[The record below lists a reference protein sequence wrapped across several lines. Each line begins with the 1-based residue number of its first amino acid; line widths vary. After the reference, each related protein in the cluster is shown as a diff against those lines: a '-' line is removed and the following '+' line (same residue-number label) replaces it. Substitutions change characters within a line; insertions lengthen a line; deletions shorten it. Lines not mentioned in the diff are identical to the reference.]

1 MFSAISSIVT
11 NLQVFEQHGYEQ
23 RNILKTL
30 RQVKERRTPSATSC
44 TTIINVFDALKSLH
58 LFKVLNSGHTACR
71 LIRLLFAALIL
82 SCCCLQNGQMIYI
95 NEGRGN
101 PVVRQNLLISNA
113 AGLNVRTNVQKH
125 IQAYLAYNVKRVYEI
140 KLN

>member
-82 SCCCLQNGQMIYI
+82 SCCCLQNGKPSCETEPL
-95 NEGRGN
+95 NF
-101 PVVRQNLLISNA
+101 NA

-125 IQAYLAYNVKRVYEI
+125 VQAYLAYNI
-140 KLN
+140 